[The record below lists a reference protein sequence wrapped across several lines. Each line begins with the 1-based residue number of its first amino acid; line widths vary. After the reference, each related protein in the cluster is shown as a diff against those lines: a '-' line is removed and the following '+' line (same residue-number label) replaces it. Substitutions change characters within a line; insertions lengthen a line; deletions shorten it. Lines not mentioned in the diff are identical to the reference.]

1 MAFEYLLPVSEKVL
15 AYNAFLLPQS
25 LGNSIA
31 IHSRQEG
38 LPELEGVQLALLGV
52 SENRNAF
59 EQKISPIDLDDFRTE
74 LYKLNRGNWKL
85 QIADLGNVPLGNSVD
100 DTYVV
105 VKEVVSELLQ
115 LGIVPIVVGA
125 TQDLSYPLYRSFDQF
140 GEMIHMVS
148 IDHRFDFG
156 IADQLISS
164 HSYMS
169 KIISESPS
177 NLKSFTNLGYQSFF
191 NTQEERDL
199 MDKMYFESYRLGEVV
214 HDLAASE
221 PLLRD
226 AHFLSIDARAIQASD
241 MGSGSNY
248 TPNGFSG
255 REICALTRYAG
266 LSPKVTLFGVFES
279 DNHPMSNKLISQM
292 VWYFLEGFS
301 IRIVEDPIRQSDYFL
316 KYTVTLESLD
326 LIFFKSKKTGRW
338 WVLLEQLSPMD
349 NNSNSAALLP
359 CSENDY
365 RDACN
370 EIIPD
375 RWIKAQK
382 KGFC

>member
-1 MAFEYLLPVSEKVL
+1 MAFEYLLPVSDQVL
-15 AYNAFLLPQS
+15 AHNALLLPQS

-31 IHSRQEG
+31 IHSGQEG
-38 LPELEGVQLALLGV
+38 LPELEGVQLAFLGI
-52 SENRNAF
+52 SEHRNAF
-59 EQKISPIDLDDFRTE
+59 EQKTSAIDLDDFRKE

-85 QIADLGNVPLGNSVD
+85 QIVDLGNVPIGNEVE

-105 VKEVVSELLQ
+105 VKEVVAELIQ
-115 LGIVPIVVGA
+115 LGIVPIVIGA
-125 TQDLSYPLYRSFDQF
+125 TQDVSYPLYRSFDQM
-140 GEMIHMVS
+140 GEMINMVA

-156 IADQLISS
+156 VADQLISS

-169 KIISESPS
+169 KIISESPT

-199 MDKMYFESYRLGEVV
+199 MDKMYFDSYRLGEVV
-214 HDLAASE
+214 SDLAACE

-226 AHFLSIDARAIQASD
+226 AHFLSIDTRAIQASD
-241 MGSGSNY
+241 MGSGTNY
-248 TPNGFSG
+248 TPNGLNG

-266 LSPKVTLFGVFES
+266 LSPKLSLFGVFES
-279 DNHPMSNKLISQM
+279 DNHPMSNRLIAQM
-292 VWYFLEGFS
+292 VWYFIEGFS
-301 IRIVEDPIRQSDYFL
+301 IRIVEDPLRQSEYFL

-326 LIFFKSKKTGRW
+326 LIFFKSKKTSRW
-338 WVLLEQLSPMD
+338 WVQLEEISSEG
-349 NNSNSAALLP
+349 NNFNSSALLP

-365 RDACN
+365 KEACKDL
-370 EIIPD
+370 IPE